1 MFSQLKLYLYSAVGL
16 VIAGLYAMLKYKSA
30 RLEAAQEKIEK
41 AKATIKAKTFE
52 AKMKDNK
59 SEAQHPPDFVN
70 KPGKYSLA
78 LLPLLF
84 VFIGCSEKQVQCPKL
99 EKVEHVKP
107 INFEIDNSYC
117 VCGEGLSNLVKGTM
131 QLRKSEAFYETEVDS
146 YNKEFASE
154 R

>member
-1 MFSQLKLYLYSAVGL
+1 MFSQLKLYMYGAVGL
-16 VIAGLYAMLKYKSA
+16 VIAGLYTMLKYKSA
-30 RLEAAQEKIEK
+30 KLEAVQEKLEK

-52 AKMKDNK
+52 AKMKDSK

-99 EKVEHVKP
+99 ERVDHVKP
-107 INFEIDNSYC
+107 INFEIDSNYC
-117 VCGEGLSNLVKGTM
+117 VCGEDLGNLVKGTM
-131 QLRKSEAFYETEVDS
+131 QLRKSEAFYEKEISS
-146 YNKEFASE
+146 YNKEFAGE